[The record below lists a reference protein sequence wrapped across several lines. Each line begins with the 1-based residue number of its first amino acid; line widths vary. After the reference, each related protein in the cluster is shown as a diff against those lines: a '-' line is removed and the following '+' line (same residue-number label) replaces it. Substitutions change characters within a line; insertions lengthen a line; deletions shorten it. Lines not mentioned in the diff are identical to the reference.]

1 MGKADLK
8 EKGLFPNM
16 DQMALQMDCLDK
28 MTAVSKIVNAAINDI
43 IKALGYGRQVN
54 ETIETTLK
62 DTKANRPRVKQT
74 RAA

>member
-1 MGKADLK
+1 LGKADLK

-43 IKALGYGRQVN
+43 VKALGYGRQVN

-62 DTKANRPRVKQT
+62 NTKANRPRVKQT

>member
-43 IKALGYGRQVN
+43 VKALGYGRQVN

-62 DTKANRPRVKQT
+62 NTKANRPRVKQT